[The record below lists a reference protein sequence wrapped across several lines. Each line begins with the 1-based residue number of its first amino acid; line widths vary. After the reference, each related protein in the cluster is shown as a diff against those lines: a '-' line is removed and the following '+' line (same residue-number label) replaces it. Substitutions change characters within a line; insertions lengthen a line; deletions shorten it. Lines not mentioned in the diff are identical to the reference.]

1 MKSYNIGYIKL
12 TYKIYLLSFAL
23 IFSLVMPVFALYM
36 TDMPKNIKNIQ
47 TKVREPRERAISLKL
62 PLQQPRFHWTF
73 MSREDFLSGKLV
85 LRILQKG
92 KLNEIIIF
100 EGGQFSDG
108 WEAMP
113 LAQDPNRGEIYFG
126 FLSTRKYLTALGD
139 ELELELIVTKDL
151 LGIGAFQTGI
161 LPAGKYK
168 SKGTYSGLI
177 DEYDTT
183 LLANELAKEGKKS
196 PNEQETLLNKI
207 REMCEHKA
215 FLESWKDQWPLIIT
229 SEKGW
234 LPREKAAELRNM
246 REKLNTA
253 KLKLP
258 TDFTG
263 PPVRDK
269 NFFQKYL
276 WFWMTIPPIA
286 LFIIIILRRAFAK
299 R

>member
-1 MKSYNIGYIKL
+1 MKLITDSSVKAP
-12 TYKIYLLSFAL
+12 YKMYLLALAVMFAL
-23 IFSLVMPVFALYM
+23 EIPVFALKM
-36 TDMPKNIKNIQ
+36 TKMPETMQ

-73 MSREDFLSGKLV
+73 MSREDFLLGKLV
-85 LRILQKG
+85 LRILRKG

-113 LAQDPNRGEIYFG
+113 FTRDPNRGEIYFG
-126 FLSTRKYLTALGD
+126 FLSTRKYLTAPGD

-161 LPAGKYK
+161 LPAGTYT
-168 SKGTYSGLI
+168 SRGTYSGLI
-177 DEYDTT
+177 NESNTSW
-183 LLANELAKEGKKS
+183 LAEELKKES
-196 PNEQETLLNKI
+196 RFSTSEQEALLKKHHEI
-207 REMCEHKA
+207 MDYRA
-215 FLESWKDQWPLIIT
+215 FMESWKDQWPLKIT
-229 SEKGW
+229 GEKGW
-234 LPREKAAELRNM
+234 LPWKKAAELRNM

-258 TDFTG
+258 TDFAG

>member
-1 MKSYNIGYIKL
+1 MLSYKMYWL
-12 TYKIYLLSFAL
+12 AL
-23 IFSLVMPVFALYM
+23 AVTFVLVVPVFSLYM
-36 TDMPKNIKNIQ
+36 TDMSQNMQ
-47 TKVREPRERAISLKL
+47 TKVKEPRERAISLKL
-62 PLQQPRFHWTF
+62 PLLQPRFHWTF

-85 LRILQKG
+85 LRIIREGQSNEIVIFENG
-92 KLNEIIIF
+92 KL
-100 EGGQFSDG
+100 SDG

-113 LAQDPNRGEIYFG
+113 ITGPRKGEIYFG
-126 FLSTRKYLTALGD
+126 FISTRKYLTAPGD
-139 ELELELIVTKDL
+139 KLELELTVTKDL
-151 LGIGAFQTGI
+151 AGIGAVQTGI

-168 SKGTYSGLI
+168 SRGTYLGLI

-196 PNEQETLLNKI
+196 PSEQETLLNKI

-258 TDFTG
+258 TDFAG

-276 WFWMTIPPIA
+276 WFWVTIPPIA
-286 LFIIIILRRAFAK
+286 LFIIIILRRAFAQ

>member
-1 MKSYNIGYIKL
+1 MKLITDSSVKVP
-12 TYKIYLLSFAL
+12 YKMYLLALAVMFAL
-23 IFSLVMPVFALYM
+23 EIPVLALKMTKMPETM
-36 TDMPKNIKNIQ
+36 Q
-47 TKVREPRERAISLKL
+47 TKAREPRERAISLKL

-85 LRILQKG
+85 LRIIRNSQSS
-92 KLNEIIIF
+92 EIVIF
-100 EGGQFSDG
+100 ENGQFSNG

-113 LAQDPNRGEIYFG
+113 LPPAPDRGEIYFG

-161 LPAGKYK
+161 LPAGTYT
-168 SKGTYSGLI
+168 SRGTYSGLI

-183 LLANELAKEGKKS
+183 LLANELAKEGKKFPS
-196 PNEQETLLNKI
+196 EQETLLNKI

-234 LPREKAAELRNM
+234 LPREKAAELRNL

-253 KLKLP
+253 KLELP

-269 NFFQKYL
+269 SFFQKHL
-276 WFWMTIPPIA
+276 WFWMTILPIA